1 MPKKIITAQRPFT
14 MLIANVRAGADP
26 AVANPVTMRSTFT
39 RQMLPEIGGRGMDQE
54 EISNSTPG
62 THTRQ
67 GNVTFGGAGI
77 PVATGGSITIAT
89 AVTNQPVSWVQ
100 VGNYKFETG
109 QDFDVANGD
118 PATTATN
125 LATAMTNAGFTAAPA
140 GSVVN
145 FTGPTGLNGKYLT
158 FERGGYSPAMFTL
171 SPSNGSLEGGP
182 AEPHIGPPVIGTP

>member
-39 RQMLPEIGGRGMDQE
+39 RQLFPEIGGRGDDLE
-54 EISNSTPG
+54 EMSNPTPG

-67 GNVTFGGAGI
+67 GSLAFGGGGV
-77 PVATGGSITIAT
+77 PVATAGSITLAAAI
-89 AVTNQPVSWVQ
+89 TNEPVSWVKI
-100 VGNYKFETG
+100 GNYTFETG

-118 PATTATN
+118 TATTATN
-125 LATAMTNAGFTAAPA
+125 LATAMSAAGFTAVPA

-158 FERGGYSPAMFTL
+158 FESGGYSPAMFTL
-171 SPSNGSLEGGP
+171 SPSNGSLESGP
-182 AEPHIGPPVIGTP
+182 AEPHIGPPVIGT